1 MTQAKAVAVDI
12 LLDVIKF
19 ALIPAI
25 VLVMPILFVLV
36 LDIAAHLRELFGR

>member
-1 MTQAKAVAVDI
+1 MDI

-19 ALIPAI
+19 ALIPLI

-36 LDIAAHLRELFGR
+36 LDIAAHLRELFGQ